1 LLAIEISLHHQKIG
15 TETAMS
21 RSALW
26 RQEGNVKEREREAE
40 EAFAEALEGGRQ
52 RKSSS
57 STLPLWGAG
66 DNDDTFHWHPV
77 LLRTTIHSSYFIK
90 CCRELDDWN
99 AIIDEIYD
107 EVKTM
112 DTFCSSAV
120 KQQPSSAFC
129 LLLRLLTYRMTEHQV
144 TLTLRHADSPY
155 IRAIGFLY
163 LRYVCPPDRM
173 LEYIEPY
180 LLIDDEEGQ
189 EIKVDRTT
197 IPLGKFI
204 RLLFTQRDYFGGT
217 PLPRLPG
224 HVETTVQAKVR
235 AADRAADRAAQH
247 YKNSDRMQ
255 RFTTVGSEV
264 MALYGDDDIPTTWYR
279 AIVDRVVHQD
289 ETANRPFLY
298 PRFIVTFPD
307 YGNTETVRL
316 GELDELLNRRHG
328 QKEQDEVGNNK
339 GYYNNSSNSNQ
350 HHGRMESSRGNHHDG
365 SRQPQRGHSRHQ
377 NHDRPPPPHPALRGD
392 PPQHRPVHAEARH
405 ESATTTTAVSATA
418 AAAAGS
424 TISSKPAEKKR
435 LQRSPAE
442 LAVIAE
448 KRRKLAAKYG

>member
-1 LLAIEISLHHQKIG
+1 
-15 TETAMS
+15 MS

-57 STLPLWGAG
+57 TLPLWGAG

-77 LLRTTIHSSYFIK
+77 LLRNTIHSSYFIK
-90 CCRELDDWN
+90 CCRELQDWN
-99 AIIDEIYD
+99 AIIDEIYC

-120 KQQPSSAFC
+120 KPQPSSAFC

-144 TLTLRHADSPY
+144 SLTLQHADSPY

-163 LRYVCPPDRM
+163 LRYVCPPERM

-180 LLIDDEEGQ
+180 LLVDDEDGQ
-189 EIKVDRTT
+189 EIKVDRLT
-197 IPLGKFI
+197 IPLAKFI
-204 RLLFTQRDYFGGT
+204 RLLFTHRDYFGGT
-217 PLPRLPG
+217 PLPRLPVT
-224 HVETTVQAKVR
+224 VEAAVQAKVR

-255 RFTTVGSEV
+255 RLTTVGSEV

-316 GELDELLNRRHG
+316 GELDELQNQRHG
-328 QKEQDEVGNNK
+328 QKEQDEVGNNRR
-339 GYYNNSSNSNQ
+339 YDNNNSNNNSN
-350 HHGRMESSRGNHHDG
+350 HHHQGRMESSRGNHHHG
-365 SRQPQRGHSRHQ
+365 PRQPQRGHSRHQ
-377 NHDRPPPPHPALRGD
+377 NHDRPLPPHSALRGD
-392 PPQHRPVHAEARH
+392 PPPHRPVHAEARH
-405 ESATTTTAVSATA
+405 EAPRRPAIEESRTTTTTAVSAPA
-418 AAAAGS
+418 AAAAAA
-424 TISSKPAEKKR
+424 TISKKPAEKKR
-435 LQRSPAE
+435 PQRTPAE